1 MALVQDS
8 QKKGLWR
15 PGAGGLAGAHALVIG
30 ISDYPYLADGSAPP
44 SQRAPDNGGLGQL
57 EVCARTAARVFEW
70 LTKSGEV
77 AGAPLATVRLLLAPH
92 PSERAD
98 VNTLTGGHYEPADF
112 ASVRSAIEAWGE
124 SIFAG
129 GATAEPNV
137 AFFFFSG
144 HGTEYMSSPALL
156 ASDILNPASP
166 GAARKAISF
175 PSLCAVKTFGIDR
188 ALFFVDACRD
198 VPAVARKMN
207 MSGATTLEPYPYPP
221 RTHDALL
228 CLQSTSTGGTSFQV
242 PGDSATI
249 FGRAVLEALE
259 GPPPSYRPY
268 DTTSAPWRLL
278 FAKLEDYVKRRVS
291 ELLAEESATRVQHVV
306 PFGDPYNADM
316 LVAKKL
322 VPRLMGSN
330 SNARRPEPVSLDA
343 AIEKRASDLLRN
355 FSPAV
360 SGRAV
365 LAPGDGGINEL
376 KDAPSMRRIFRHE
389 SVTQLWTSSLQIFDA
404 ATELPVAPDSV
415 VFLQGRS
422 SEEGSLTAWV
432 DVRVNPESSGAVWI
446 QAGGDPSNTG
456 DETSYAAVLP
466 RDAGHPIIARL
477 DVAIDLSPPQGGRI
491 TGMSARLGDPGL
503 STGYLPSAWG
513 ELWRAQ
519 RIETFFDLGRASRVA
534 GELVQT
540 ERALERKLESPIA
553 AAIATTFLL
562 RGGALEQVYD
572 LPRNLAD
579 WFKSPDGAVLWAETL
594 IRRDTRARS
603 GAGSGGSIGRDFR
616 SVVTSLMQRPDMIMA
631 TEYFSK
637 LADWGP
643 PLLAP
648 SLAMAANQA
657 PFWRRVLEAGVLS
670 NRKFRDLQDAC
681 ALVEMAAEYAI
692 PGSLFAGFAGP
703 SKVLSPRKILGSR
716 ATSRKSGALQT
727 PKQAGAAG

>member
-1 MALVQDS
+1 MALVPDP

-15 PGAGGLAGAHALVIG
+15 SDAGRLAGAHALVIG
-30 ISDYPYLADGSAPP
+30 ISDYPYLAEGSAPL

-92 PSERAD
+92 PLERANVD
-98 VNTLTGGHYEPADF
+98 ALTGGHYESADF
-112 ASVRSAIEAWGE
+112 ASVRSAIDAWGE

-129 GATAEPNV
+129 GTAAEPNV

-207 MSGATTLEPYPYPP
+207 MTGATILDPYPFPP

-228 CLQSTSTGGTSFQV
+228 CLQSTSAGGTSFQV

-259 GPPPSYRPY
+259 GPPPSHRPY
-268 DTTSAPWRLL
+268 DTTSSPWRLL

-291 ELLAEESATRVQHVV
+291 ELLAAESATRVQHVV

-322 VPRLMGSN
+322 VPRFMGSK
-330 SNARRPEPVSLDA
+330 SNFREPVSLDA

-360 SGRAV
+360 SGHAL

-376 KDAPSMRRIFRHE
+376 KDHSSMRRIFRHE
-389 SVTQLWTSSLQIFDA
+389 SITQLWTSSLQIFDA
-404 ATELPVAPDSV
+404 TTELPIAPDSV
-415 VFLQGRS
+415 AFLQGRS
-422 SEEGSLTAWV
+422 AEVEKSLTAWV
-432 DVRVNPESSGAVWI
+432 DVRVNPENSGAVWV
-446 QAGGDPSNTG
+446 QAGGDPSSTR
-456 DETSYAAVLP
+456 DETSYAVVLP
-466 RDAGHPIIARL
+466 RDAGHPIVVRL
-477 DVAIDLSPPQGGRI
+477 DVSFDLSSPHGGRI
-491 TGMSARLGDPGL
+491 IGMSARLGDPGL
-503 STGYLPSAWG
+503 STAYLPSAWR

-553 AAIATTFLL
+553 ATIATTVLL
-562 RGGALEQVYD
+562 RGGALEQVHD
-572 LPRNLAD
+572 LPRNLAE

-594 IRRDTRARS
+594 IRRDARARS
-603 GAGSGGSIGRDFR
+603 GTGQDESVSRDFR
-616 SVVTSLMQRPDMIMA
+616 SVVASLMQRHDMIMA
-631 TEYFSK
+631 SEYFSK

-648 SLAMAANQA
+648 SLAMAANQTL
-657 PFWRRVLEAGVLS
+657 FWRRVLEAGVVG
-670 NRKFRDLQDAC
+670 NRQFRDLQDAC
-681 ALVEMAAEYAI
+681 ALVEMAAEYAV
-692 PGSLFAGFAGP
+692 PGGLFAGFAGP

-716 ATSRKSGALQT
+716 ATSRKTESLQT